1 MCWEKGRE
9 ISLELKKR
17 TKPLR
22 RLRQLWYL
30 HLPNLG
36 KPFQPFVAEN
46 GGIAKRVLSQALGPW
61 RRPVV
66 YLSKRLDPVASG
78 WPACLRALAATAM
91 LVKEASKL
99 TLGQNL
105 QIIREHHIERI
116 LKSSPDRWLSNAW
129 LTQYQVQLLN
139 SPAVQFLKSAA
150 LSPATLLPA
159 PDPTIMHSCHEILER
174 VTGVRPDS
182 RDEAYEKTRA
192 HSVLG

>member
-1 MCWEKGRE
+1 
-9 ISLELKKR
+9 
-17 TKPLR
+17 
-22 RLRQLWYL
+22 
-30 HLPNLG
+30 
-36 KPFQPFVAEN
+36 
-46 GGIAKRVLSQALGPW
+46 
-61 RRPVV
+61 
-66 YLSKRLDPVASG
+66 
-78 WPACLRALAATAM
+78 M

-105 QIIREHHIERI
+105 QIIGEHHIERI
-116 LKSSPDRWLSNAW
+116 LKSPPDRWLSNAR

-139 SPAVQFLKSAA
+139 PPAVQFLRSAA

-174 VTGVRPDS
+174 VTGVCPDL